1 MSVSS
6 KSAGNPSCSTRAKK
20 AKKQNKKNYLFN
32 ENITLK
38 ATPSVVSIQ

>member
-1 MSVSS
+1 MSLSS
-6 KSAGNPSCSTRAKK
+6 ESANNHSCSTRAIQK
-20 AKKQNKKNYLFN
+20 AKKLKIYLFN